1 MIKII
6 LYKQS
11 NYVLDARKI
20 KRELVTFLKSHGI
33 VSDSFVSLSF
43 VDEKQMLVLAKKY
56 YKDNRLHNV
65 FSFVESE
72 VKNFVYPKIN
82 TDKMINLGEV
92 IVCYPVAKKEAIDS
106 GMLIDDKIIEL
117 VNHSALHLLGIHHK
131 E

>member
-33 VSDSFVSLSF
+33 VSDSFVNLSF

-82 TDKMINLGEV
+82 TDKMINLGEI